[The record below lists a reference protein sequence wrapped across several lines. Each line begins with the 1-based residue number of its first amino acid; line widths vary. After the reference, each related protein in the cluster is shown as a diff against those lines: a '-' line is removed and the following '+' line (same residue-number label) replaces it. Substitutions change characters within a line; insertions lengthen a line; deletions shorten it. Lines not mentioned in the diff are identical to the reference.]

1 MVQLCRR
8 VADFHH
14 PSGVS
19 SYATR
24 SYVSRP
30 RLSFSTNLS
39 ANASLATTN
48 TRAIFLLAANKPP
61 YAVYCNPFYDHAGHG
76 AVFTTD
82 STTKALKEN
91 VQNYPYQ
98 PNTGIHGMVFDPKEE
113 YLYSADLRANKLWVH
128 RRRENDAA
136 LDLVGSVECP
146 DHRDHPRWVAMHPTG
161 NYLYAL
167 MEKGNRICE
176 YLIDPATRL
185 PVYTHRQYPLIP
197 PGIPDRWT
205 QYRADVCVLSS
216 SGKYLFA
223 SSRANSFDLTG
234 YVAAFALSST
244 GAIERQI
251 CLNPTPTS
259 GGHSNAVAPCPWTDE
274 WVAITDDQEGWLE
287 IYRWQDEFLARVA
300 RVRVPEPGFGM
311 NAIWYN

>member
-1 MVQLCRR
+1 MLLLPPRTPVPSSFSQRTSLLMPSTAILSMITLATALSSPPIPLQRLSRKMFRTTLTSLTRVFTEWSLILRR
-8 VADFHH
+8 STFILPTSVL
-14 PSGVS
+14 
-19 SYATR
+19 TR
-24 SYVSRP
+24 SGPIAVSTKTTLL
-30 RLSFSTNLS
+30 LSWSVLS
-39 ANASLATTN
+39 
-48 TRAIFLLAANKPP
+48 IVP
-61 YAVYCNPFYDHAGHG
+61 
-76 AVFTTD
+76 
-82 STTKALKEN
+82 
-91 VQNYPYQ
+91 
-98 PNTGIHGMVFDPKEE
+98 
-113 YLYSADLRANKLWVH
+113 
-128 RRRENDAA
+128 DA
-136 LDLVGSVECP
+136 
-146 DHRDHPRWVAMHPTG
+146 RDHPRWVAMHPTG

-185 PVYTHRQYPLIP
+185 PVYTHKHYPLIP

-234 YVAAFALSST
+234 YVAAFKLSDT

-287 IYRWQDEFLARVA
+287 IYRWQDEHLARVA
-300 RVRVPEPGFGM
+300 RVRTPEPGFGM
-311 NAIWYN
+311 NAIWYD